1 MLTSLLLSAARRL
14 PLLLYKELVRFWLAR
29 VRSWS
34 SWCSWSAPQLGAVML
49 GTAVLAQARASPMHT
64 KARELQTDT
73 AACATICIDTVSL
86 KMYRVVDIDNYRY
99 RISTCLR
106 TALSSHDHTP
116 EMMNF
121 ALLMLEPRGAA
132 LQLQGR
138 V

>member
-1 MLTSLLLSAARRL
+1 MEQLRRMFRMLTSLLLSAARRL

-86 KMYRVVDIDNYRY
+86 KMYICRE
-99 RISTCLR
+99 L
-106 TALSSHDHTP
+106 
-116 EMMNF
+116 
-121 ALLMLEPRGAA
+121 
-132 LQLQGR
+132 
-138 V
+138 